1 MIGTLIRKRRRE
13 KQLTQQQLAEMLGVT
28 NKSVSKWENGIC
40 LPDPSL
46 YQPLCDCLGL
56 TIGELFGEEKN
67 DQDEATALLLRL
79 LEERLYDKNAGI
91 TFEEFHHALQQ
102 MSGFAVFLSRFSSE
116 QEAVEYLMQE
126 TGLSYEECVK
136 AYGYYVRWSQKVL

>member
-1 MIGTLIRKRRRE
+1 LIRKRRRG
-13 KQLTQQQLAEMLGVT
+13 KQLTQQQLAEILGVT

-56 TIGELFGEEKN
+56 TIGELFGEERKE
-67 DQDEATALLLRL
+67 QDEATALLLRL

-116 QEAVEYLMQE
+116 QEAVEYLMHE

-136 AYGYYVRWSQKVL
+136 AYGYYARWSQKVL